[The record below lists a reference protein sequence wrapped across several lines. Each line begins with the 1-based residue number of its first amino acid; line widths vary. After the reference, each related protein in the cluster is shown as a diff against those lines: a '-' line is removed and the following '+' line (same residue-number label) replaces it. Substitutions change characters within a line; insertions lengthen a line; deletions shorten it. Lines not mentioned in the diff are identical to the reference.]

1 MRKLITCILSL
12 VPMVMCAQ
20 SRADMATSD
29 SLFASGVG
37 LYQQGKYEDAIPL
50 FKESDRIDKARLDET
65 SNRRHYSAMWLAS
78 CYYMLGDTAT
88 AAKHYKF
95 YSIPPVDRRLTVKSD
110 SLLQLGTECYNGND
124 YAKAL
129 QYYSEAEKTERS
141 ILDDSRI
148 FHSSYTILLIADCYS
163 RLNDARA
170 LEYAKRYSDIIR
182 KCLGAESEHYGIS
195 LSDMALY
202 HADYGK
208 YDEAKSIE
216 MEAMGIF
223 KKIFGKRNIRYANSL
238 SNMALYNAGQK
249 NYGEAVRFETEA
261 MNIYGEILGKDNP
274 EYANSLCLLSDY
286 EFQLGNFDEAIRFR
300 TEACNI
306 YEKTFGK
313 ESPEYA
319 NSLNYLALYLSE
331 KGDHGEAVML
341 GTEALRAVGK
351 IVGKE
356 SIYYATSLSRLASYE
371 AKQGNYDAAIR
382 HETEALEIKGEVS
395 GKGHYDYSASLSNLA
410 TYYYLSGKHDEA
422 LQLGTRALEISKR
435 ILGRDNPEYITL
447 LRNVA
452 DYNAALGH
460 YDKAA
465 KMETEALETNEKIF
479 GKENIQY
486 ANSLLN
492 LSVYCKKAGNKKASK
507 YYADAMELIPNIFKR
522 SFIGSNANKKDS
534 LCKQYGTMFE
544 PIIHRIA
551 YESRSDAYYKD
562 GYDSALMG
570 KGMSLDNGMDL
581 DSPAKEDESN
591 GTKTMYNSLAD
602 LYSRIN
608 NIYELPKSGRPAGLD
623 SLKNEARRLNEKLQQ
638 CHDEYG
644 DFIRNLSTDWQQVRQ
659 TLGDY
664 DLAVEFVTFP
674 APEDSLIYAAYCLR
688 KGMDSPKMYL
698 LFEGNELKHID
709 KQNLYNTT
717 TVGKLVWKPLENE
730 LQNVENVYFAPSG
743 ALNDMAIES
752 VPQWNGEGLMSD
764 KWKMHRLAS
773 TGKLVSIRKTGN

>member
-141 ILDDSRI
+141 ILEDSRI
-148 FHSSYTILLIADCYS
+148 FHSCYTILLIADCYS

-170 LEYAKRYSDIIR
+170 LDYAKRYSDIIR

-216 MEAMGIF
+216 MEAMDIF
-223 KKIFGKRNIRYANSL
+223 KNIFGKRNIRYANSL

-313 ESPEYA
+313 EKNVTIIFNFCSSNYA
-319 NSLNYLALYLSE
+319 PVIEN
-331 KGDHGEAVML
+331 
-341 GTEALRAVGK
+341 
-351 IVGKE
+351 
-356 SIYYATSLSRLASYE
+356 
-371 AKQGNYDAAIR
+371 
-382 HETEALEIKGEVS
+382 
-395 GKGHYDYSASLSNLA
+395 LSNFA
-410 TYYYLSGKHDEA
+410 
-422 LQLGTRALEISKR
+422 
-435 ILGRDNPEYITL
+435 
-447 LRNVA
+447 RNFF
-452 DYNAALGH
+452 N
-460 YDKAA
+460 
-465 KMETEALETNEKIF
+465 
-479 GKENIQY
+479 
-486 ANSLLN
+486 
-492 LSVYCKKAGNKKASK
+492 
-507 YYADAMELIPNIFKR
+507 R
-522 SFIGSNANKKDS
+522 
-534 LCKQYGTMFE
+534 
-544 PIIHRIA
+544 
-551 YESRSDAYYKD
+551 
-562 GYDSALMG
+562 
-570 KGMSLDNGMDL
+570 NG
-581 DSPAKEDESN
+581 P
-591 GTKTMYNSLAD
+591 
-602 LYSRIN
+602 R
-608 NIYELPKSGRPAGLD
+608 
-623 SLKNEARRLNEKLQQ
+623 
-638 CHDEYG
+638 
-644 DFIRNLSTDWQQVRQ
+644 
-659 TLGDY
+659 
-664 DLAVEFVTFP
+664 
-674 APEDSLIYAAYCLR
+674 
-688 KGMDSPKMYL
+688 
-698 LFEGNELKHID
+698 
-709 KQNLYNTT
+709 
-717 TVGKLVWKPLENE
+717 
-730 LQNVENVYFAPSG
+730 
-743 ALNDMAIES
+743 
-752 VPQWNGEGLMSD
+752 
-764 KWKMHRLAS
+764 
-773 TGKLVSIRKTGN
+773 